1 MKDNDTKVFENY
13 LQQLQEEHHEL
24 IVLLK
29 KSFLIKR
36 EVRSESKFGII
47 LRTNRIKKLIIKGHT
62 LYTWNFYYDIKY
74 MHSLHL
80 NLSRRL
86 KVFRIYH
93 LSLHIF
99 ANVCSQ
105 LRVQLL
111 HRSLRQVA
119 INFDYV
125 CSGKRFDYAEEF
137 PENITQSIQRSV

>member
-62 LYTWNFYYDIKY
+62 HYTHEIFI
-74 MHSLHL
+74 MTL
-80 NLSRRL
+80 NTC
-86 KVFRIYH
+86 IPY
-93 LSLHIF
+93 I
-99 ANVCSQ
+99 
-105 LRVQLL
+105 
-111 HRSLRQVA
+111 
-119 INFDYV
+119 
-125 CSGKRFDYAEEF
+125 
-137 PENITQSIQRSV
+137 

>member
-1 MKDNDTKVFENY
+1 MY
-13 LQQLQEEHHEL
+13 
-24 IVLLK
+24 
-29 KSFLIKR
+29 SP
-36 EVRSESKFGII
+36 
-47 LRTNRIKKLIIKGHT
+47 
-62 LYTWNFYYDIKY
+62 Y
-74 MHSLHL
+74 L

-111 HRSLRQVA
+111 HRYLKQVA

-125 CSGKRFDYAEEF
+125 YSGKRFDYAEEF